1 MMTTEE
7 FEARFLRDSIK
18 LSQNIIFSDD
28 DAIIQLICTKNNDQM
43 KNLSS
48 TYKKCIILNQKFNFL
63 TIIKKLKYLSIQL

>member
-43 KNLSS
+43 KSLSS
-48 TYKKCIILNQKFNFL
+48 TYKKCIILNQKFELFNHH
-63 TIIKKLKYLSIQL
+63 IKN